1 MHQPD
6 RTVAVAD
13 RLQQPRDEIAM
24 HGGRVAA
31 GAVLQHAETI
41 DDDIDAVIAQQPRQ
55 RGRFHRH
62 HRQFEIERADFLR
75 RG

>member
-24 HGGRVAA
+24 HGGGVAA
-31 GAVLQHAETI
+31 GTVLQHA
-41 DDDIDAVIAQQPRQ
+41 
-55 RGRFHRH
+55 
-62 HRQFEIERADFLR
+62 
-75 RG
+75 